1 MRKAIVLLACGLVA
15 VAGGSATADAK
26 KKKPKKPPTYSYE
39 ANVSQIDYTKRVCA
53 HPDGNLTETD
63 LREHKFSLSGYGTE
77 AKGWHER
84 RPGTLRITITKIW
97 PDGEVD
103 ESDETFPVD
112 GSFENDSPF
121 DKLSGGLSVWLAIP
135 GMSSKTVPAPKKKGQ
150 SVTVSLDD
158 EIPAYQEETAQCTIE
173 SRTNTTGTLTVWR
186 IK

>member
-1 MRKAIVLLACGLVA
+1 MRAAMVLLACGLVA

-26 KKKPKKPPTYSYE
+26 KKKPKKPPAYSYE

-63 LREHKFSLSGYGTE
+63 LREHKFSLRGYGTA
-77 AKGWHER
+77 AKGWYER
-84 RPGTLRITITKIW
+84 SPGTLRIYISKLW
-97 PDGEVD
+97 PDGELE

-112 GSFENDSPF
+112 GWYENDSPF
-121 DKLSGGLSVWLAIP
+121 DKLSGGLNVWLSIP
-135 GMSSKTVPAPKKKGQ
+135 GMSSKTVPPPKKGQ
-150 SVTVSLDD
+150 SVTVSLND
-158 EIPAYQEETAQCTIE
+158 EIPAYQEDTGQCTIE